1 MEEMKYWHPTFAV
14 LLVGLLS
21 ACHQVSQEEREV
33 FETPFPQEL
42 FLSYFPNMNAGDS
55 LLYVTNDTLDKKT
68 LVLYVQ
74 SARTDFEPYGEYPEL
89 LYDIGAL
96 NESAGIEDFNHEV
109 TLSQDKRN
117 TYLILAAN
125 CYQRQQILFRC
136 INYHSNGYLEST
148 QDKPTNTIFS
158 MLTDTIPLLA
168 EKDTTAI
175 LVRHKGLV
183 WFKDEDGTRWYLTAQ

>member
-1 MEEMKYWHPTFAV
+1 MKHWHPTFAV

-21 ACHQVSQEEREV
+21 ACHQVSQEGREV
-33 FETPFPQEL
+33 FETPFPKEL

-96 NESAGIEDFNHEV
+96 NESAGIEDFDHEV

-125 CYQRQQILFRC
+125 CYRRNLISFRC
-136 INYHSNGYLEST
+136 INYYNNGYLEST
-148 QDKPTNTIFS
+148 QDKPTNAIFS
-158 MLTDTIPLLA
+158 FLTDTIPLMA
-168 EKDTTAI
+168 EDTTAI

-183 WFKDEDGTRWYLTAQ
+183 WFKDEDGTRWHLTAQ